1 MQASVSQSMPGRAI
15 LSQHEAIA
23 RATAGIAPIPR
34 GDDGEPV
41 FREPWEAQAFAM
53 TLALYERGLFT
64 WTEWAA
70 ALSGAIKQAQTT
82 GDCDDGSTYYQ
93 HWLSAIEQLVSDKG
107 IASEQALAARR
118 DAWDRAAHATPHGQ
132 PILLDNDPHR

>member
-1 MQASVSQSMPGRAI
+1 MSRYEDM
-15 LSQHEAIA
+15 A
-23 RATAGIAPIPR
+23 RVAAEVAPIPH

-53 TLALYERGLFT
+53 TLALYEQGLFT

-70 ALSGAIKQAQTT
+70 ALSAAIKKAQVA

-93 HWLSAIEQLVSDKG
+93 HWLSAIEQLVRDKG
-107 IASEQALAARR
+107 LASEEALAERR
-118 DAWDRAAHATPHGQ
+118 DAWFRAAHATPHGQ
-132 PILLDNDPHR
+132 PILLANDPLR

>member
-1 MQASVSQSMPGRAI
+1 LSPHEELTRA
-15 LSQHEAIA
+15 A
-23 RATAGIAPIPR
+23 AGVTPIPR

-53 TLALYERGLFT
+53 TLVLYERGLFT

-70 ALSGAIKQAQTT
+70 ALSAAIKQAQVA

-93 HWLSAIEQLVSDKG
+93 HWLSAIEHLVTVKG
-107 IASEQALAARR
+107 IASGSALAARR
-118 DAWDRAAHATPHGQ
+118 QAWDRAAHATPHGQ
-132 PILLDNDPHR
+132 PILLANDPLR

>member
-1 MQASVSQSMPGRAI
+1 MPGRAT
-15 LSQHEAIA
+15 LSRHEDIA
-23 RATAGIAPIPR
+23 RVAAHIAPIPR
-34 GDDGEPV
+34 GDDGAPV

-53 TLALYERGLFT
+53 TLALYEQGLFT
-64 WTEWAA
+64 WIEWAA
-70 ALSGAIKQAQTT
+70 ALSAAIKRAQGA

-107 IASEQALAARR
+107 IATEQSLAERR

-132 PILLDNDPHR
+132 PISLANDPLR

>member
-1 MQASVSQSMPGRAI
+1 MLGRAI
-15 LSQHEAIA
+15 LSPHEEIT
-23 RATAGIAPIPR
+23 RAAAEIAPIPR

-64 WTEWAA
+64 WPEWAG
-70 ALSGAIKQAQTT
+70 ALSAGIKRAQAA

-93 HWLSAIEQLVSDKG
+93 HWLSAIEQLVRDKG
-107 IASEQALAARR
+107 LASEEALVERR
-118 DAWDRAAHATPHGQ
+118 DAWDRAAHAPPHGQ
-132 PILLDNDPHR
+132 PILLENDPLR

>member
-1 MQASVSQSMPGRAI
+1 
-15 LSQHEAIA
+15 LSLHEEIA
-23 RATAGIAPIPR
+23 RAAAEIAPIPR

-64 WTEWAA
+64 WPEWAG
-70 ALSGAIKQAQTT
+70 ALSAVIKRGQAA

-93 HWLSAIEQLVSDKG
+93 HWLSAIEQLVGDKG
-107 IASEQALAARR
+107 IVTEQALAKRR

-132 PILLDNDPHR
+132 PILLENDPLR